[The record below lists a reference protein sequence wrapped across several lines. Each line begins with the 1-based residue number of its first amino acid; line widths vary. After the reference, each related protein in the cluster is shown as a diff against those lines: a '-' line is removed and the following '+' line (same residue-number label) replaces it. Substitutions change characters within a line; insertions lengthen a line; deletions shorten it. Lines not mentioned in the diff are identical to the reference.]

1 MHIKITQVVANAKAW
16 AFLEN
21 RQIFKF
27 DKFPKIK

>member
-1 MHIKITQVVANAKAW
+1 MLKIVQVIVNTNAW
-16 AFLEN
+16 AFLES